1 MKKNSGLKLAIL
13 IVSIILIILISF
25 VGIYKLKNGAMSN
38 IMPDYIVGKELNGT
52 RLITFKV
59 DESNK
64 EDTSES
70 TDENSEENKESTP
83 VNSKEVLTE
92 ENYQLAKDIIKK
104 RLTQF
109 NIINY
114 DLRVDKSTGTIALEV
129 GEDGTIDDVL
139 SYLLAQG
146 KFTIIDTE
154 TEEVLLDNSKIK
166 EAKTMY
172 YTGQTGT
179 NVYLNIVFNDE
190 GKAKLEEISKTYVE
204 TTDDE
209 GKSTKKTVTI
219 KLDDETITTTYF
231 GQTMSNGELPLTI
244 GTETTDSNTL
254 KNYLVQSGQ
263 IAILL
268 NNGVNP
274 IVYNIETNEH
284 VSPIITADILNKIIM
299 VAIVILAIM
308 ILYLIIRYKSLG
320 LLAGLALVGYIAL
333 YFIVVRFTDVVI
345 SLEAIAAIAISII
358 LEFIFVNAV
367 SKAIRENSV
376 TADITIK
383 KELIK
388 NISIQI
394 PLYIMGIVFVFVEWE
409 TIKSFG
415 IALFWGL
422 IISLIYNFVITRL
435 MFIQKANILEA
446 KKK

>member
-70 TDENSEENKESTP
+70 TDENLEEKKESTP

-367 SKAIRENSV
+367 SKAIREKSV

>member
-70 TDENSEENKESTP
+70 TDENLEEKKESTP

-320 LLAGLALVGYIAL
+320 LLSGLALVGYIAL

-367 SKAIRENSV
+367 SKAIREKSV

>member
-70 TDENSEENKESTP
+70 TDENSEEKKESTP